1 MLPQLGRNHNHRLA
15 SRQPIAMF
23 HYDARCLHRGSCKDK
38 NAMKAMFGTAPSRFL
53 PKAVIVTVA
62 AASLSG
68 CGINSVPTQEEA
80 AKAKWADVQAAF
92 QERANLVPNLAAV
105 AKGAADQEKGILTG
119 VVEARAKATSI
130 QVNANDLTDPA
141 KMKQFQDAQNQLS
154 GSLAG
159 FGRLLANVEAYPELK
174 SITNYQMLQ
183 SQLEGQENRI
193 RIALRDYNEA
203 VRSYN
208 TTIRTFPDAIGAK
221 IFYGAKPMVTYQA
234 STPGAEVAPSLEG
247 KL

>member
-1 MLPQLGRNHNHRLA
+1 VGAN
-15 SRQPIAMF
+15 
-23 HYDARCLHRGSCKDK
+23 KDLTL
-38 NAMKAMFGTAPSRFL
+38 MSTSFDRFGTFSRFAL
-53 PKAVIVTVA
+53 VSVA
-62 AASLSG
+62 AASLAG
-68 CGINSVPTQEEA
+68 CGINSVPTAEEQ

-105 AKGAADQEKGILTG
+105 AKGAAEQEKAILTG

-130 QVNANDLTDPA
+130 QVNADDLTDPA
-141 KMKQFQDAQNQLS
+141 KMQAFQDAQNQFT
-154 GSLAG
+154 GSL
-159 FGRLLANVEAYPELK
+159 GRLLASVEAYPDLK

-193 RIALRDYNEA
+193 RITIRDYNEA
-203 VRSYN
+203 VRAYN

-221 IFYGAKPMVTYQA
+221 VIYGAKPMVPYQA
-234 STPGAEVAPSLEG
+234 TTPGAENAPSLEG